1 MLKYTVS
8 NVDFTK
14 LTTEMQTNMKAAV
27 TEGVLQGLG
36 GAYTSDDIAV
46 ELNAGSVVAEVT
58 VTPKGETASELQIK
72 ASQAT
77 MKASLETAVQA
88 KIVAVPDLFAALTSG
103 TLADISTSSDAPQE
117 VTVSS
122 GHGGGADDH
131 DSPEDDKD
139 DEDGKG
145 RGWGKDSEEDNND
158 PNYFDC
164 TMIRSV
170 ALLPIAAHS
179 STCTGSNARVTM
191 TFKDMSQWGCETCC
205 ENECGESGWG
215 NAVKSFHEVLLH
227 NGDLHDMTKSVL
239 GQRIAQGA
247 FHLLN
252 AQEASELVDFFG
264 MKEGTVQWNMT
275 YMVAGK
281 QVQPKNE
288 MTTADLV
295 DVIGKF
301 ASFTPEERMGFI
313 SKTMGRD
320 WQPNIAGAVEP
331 EFCKNCDLLVKKVAS
346 IPGLVQA
353 YDTLSA
359 ISFVLFT
366 FAVVMCLLGIIKLHF
381 IAKERTASAFGI
393 VTIYAP
399 VVLVL
404 LGLASFLGVFFLQRL
419 LVSEESTM
427 MGIIYLSIAVCLFV
441 LCWFYALLCQRTGE
455 SDSINRVAPEADPEE
470 MESVVPPPQTV
481 GMNYQVVE

>member
-1 MLKYTVS
+1 
-8 NVDFTK
+8 
-14 LTTEMQTNMKAAV
+14 
-27 TEGVLQGLG
+27 
-36 GAYTSDDIAV
+36 
-46 ELNAGSVVAEVT
+46 VT

-117 VTVSS
+117 VMVSS
-122 GHGGGADDH
+122 GHGGGPDDH

-139 DEDGKG
+139 EDHDHEDDKDDKGAGDAKDDKGAGDDKDGEDGKG
-145 RGWGKDSEEDNND
+145 LGRGKEAPNYTD
-158 PNYFDC
+158 PNYIDC
-164 TMIRSV
+164 TTIGQL